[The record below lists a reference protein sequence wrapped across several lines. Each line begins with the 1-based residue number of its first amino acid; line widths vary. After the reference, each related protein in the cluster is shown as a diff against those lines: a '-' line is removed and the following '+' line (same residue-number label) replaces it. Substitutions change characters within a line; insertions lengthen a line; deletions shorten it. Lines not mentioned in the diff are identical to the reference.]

1 MPQPYD
7 YSLGGTDPTESFL
20 KGVQIAQQGRQVQ
33 AEYLRSE
40 AANAEVQRKIDETT
54 RKRTVFSTLLGPGA
68 TFADRNEA
76 MRQLPDEVAAI
87 QTFYKGIDEG
97 RKAFLLE
104 AARTAYVDLIPDESG
119 NVNIQSAIDK
129 LNTRA
134 DAAKNS
140 GDIVLETQMRDLA
153 SSIGTPGADPRLAQG
168 VIDMQVRA
176 VDPEAADKMTGSG
189 DARALMRGAGIDPYS
204 EAGRDIFKN
213 MAFKQGQIL
222 LTGAKTPDGGE
233 YTGTLED
240 YLTRFGSGNPV
251 GQRSAP
257 PPAFKI
263 LPLSSRPPN
272 MTDAQLLEQA
282 NQAVQS
288 GVGMDRVMRQLRAW
302 GVNP

>member
-40 AANAEVQRKIDETT
+40 AAKAEVDRKIADTT
-54 RKRTVFSTLLGPGA
+54 RKQTVFRTLLGPGS
-68 TFADRNEA
+68 TVDQRNEA
-76 MRQLPDEVAAI
+76 MRQLPEEVNAI
-87 QTFYKGIDEG
+87 QTFWKGIDEG
-97 RKAFLLE
+97 RKDFLLE
-104 AARTAYVDLIPDESG
+104 AARTAYTDLIPDESG
-119 NVNIQSAIDK
+119 NVNTQAAIDK

-168 VIDMQVRA
+168 VIDLQVRA

-204 EAGRDIFKN
+204 QAGRDIFKN

-240 YLTRFGSGNPV
+240 YLTRFGSGGPV
-251 GQRSAP
+251 GQRSPAP
-257 PPAFKI
+257 PASKI
-263 LPLSSRPPN
+263 LPLASRPAN
-272 MTDAQLLEQA
+272 MTDADLINQA
-282 NQAVQS
+282 NEAVRS
-288 GVGMDRVMRQLRAW
+288 GVGMDKVMRQLKAW